1 MRYLWVKLILGICLG
16 LAGIISLF
24 QLPMLVA
31 GRIMPE
37 ADQVAFMSSRELNY
51 DWNIQLLDVRSGLIV
66 PLTYNER
73 NERFPAWSP
82 DGKQIVYHA
91 DEQVREWVFDLFRM
105 NADGSD
111 QDLLEYDLSR
121 VGEEYLNDAMAAF
134 SPDGSKL
141 AFHSGSETIGYH
153 MYVIDLATGE
163 TLRVLS
169 GPGDN
174 VFPAWSPD
182 GTKLVF
188 SARRDEN
195 GVPHD
200 LTIVQSSPFGT
211 VPLTIPTPGPS
222 MIPTPNPQL
231 SLPPSYGGS
240 IQSGRVTQA
249 STYTL
254 YILDVSGD
262 LSDQFANAR
271 KIERLL
277 PNDVLIEAHT
287 PAWSP
292 DGKKIVFVG
301 GYASRP
307 EDIFVIDL
315 EVGEVTNLTGS
326 VNGSNSH
333 PEWLPDGSGI
343 VFASDRDGF
352 DFDLYLMNPDGTN
365 VRRLT
370 RSSSN
375 EMAPAWRPDA
385 S

>member
-1 MRYLWVKLILGICLG
+1 MRYLWTRVILGICLG
-16 LAGIISLF
+16 LTGIISLF
-24 QLPMLVA
+24 QISMLIA
-31 GRIMPE
+31 GWVLPE

-51 DWNIQLLDVRSGLIV
+51 DWNIQLLDVRSGLSV
-66 PLTYNER
+66 PLTYRER

-91 DEQVREWVFDLFRM
+91 DEQFREWVFDLFSM

-111 QDLLEYDLSR
+111 QDLLEYDLDR
-121 VGEEYLNDAMAAF
+121 VGEEHLNDAMAAF

-141 AFHSGSETIGYH
+141 AFHSGSESIGYH
-153 MYVIDLATGE
+153 MYVIDLVTGVA
-163 TLRVLS
+163 LRVLS

-195 GVPHD
+195 GIPHD
-200 LTIVQSSPFGT
+200 LANGQLSPFAN
-211 VPLTIPTPGPS
+211 VPLTIPTPH
-222 MIPTPNPQL
+222 PQS
-231 SLPPSYGGS
+231 SLPPSSGS
-240 IQSGRVTQA
+240 SSQSSRVAQA
-249 STYTL
+249 SIYTL

-262 LSDQFANAR
+262 LSDPFANAK
-271 KIERLL
+271 KIKRLL

-292 DGKKIVFVG
+292 DGQKIAFVG
-301 GYASRP
+301 GYGSKP

-315 EVGEVTNLTGS
+315 EEGVVTNLTNS
-326 VNGSNSH
+326 VNASTSH
-333 PEWLPDGSGI
+333 PDWLPDGSGI
-343 VFASDRDGF
+343 IFASDRDGF
-352 DFDLYLMNPDGTN
+352 DFDLYVMNPDGSN

-370 RSSSN
+370 HSSSN

-385 S
+385 K